1 MTRWDLADKK
11 SKVSVIFE
19 ILFLV
24 QAISLAFTFGD
35 PKNRYHPTAWI
46 GTIISK
52 LTPLTKNENPYLE
65 KLGGIFIIII
75 PVVVVVT
82 LLLILDS
89 GISFLTTDW
98 VTIVVSGVVVVIL
111 LKTTIAIRGMEKH
124 AISVLES
131 LENNNLDMARN
142 YLSMIVKRNT
152 TNLDKNHVISGV
164 LESISE
170 NTVDG
175 ITGPMFYYAFF
186 GLPGAFIYRII
197 NTADSMIGY
206 KNDIFKNI
214 GWFTAT
220 CDTILN
226 YIPSRLTGLLMI
238 FSAAILQNNWRHS
251 YKVMIRDGKKTE
263 SPNAGYPMAALAGA
277 LETKFEKIN
286 HYNLGDGEII
296 LTKQHVIS
304 AIKIMKLTSI
314 LFFGIITIPIILIL
328 SVIGWWIYV

>member
-1 MTRWDLADKK
+1 MIIESIAIIGFAILLDLK
-11 SKVSVIFE
+11 
-19 ILFLV
+19 
-24 QAISLAFTFGD
+24 FGD

-46 GTIISK
+46 GTFIAK
-52 LTPLTKNENPYLE
+52 LTTITKNQNSTFE
-65 KLGGIFIIII
+65 KVGGIIMII
-75 PVVVVVT
+75 
-82 LLLILDS
+82 
-89 GISFLTTDW
+89 
-98 VTIVVSGVVVVIL
+98 TISGVVVLLLSGLNFGISLISVDYISLILSVVIGALL

-124 AISVLES
+124 AISVLDS
-131 LENNNLDMARN
+131 LESNDLDLARN

-152 TNLDKNHVISGV
+152 TKLDKNHVLSGV

-186 GLPGAFIYRII
+186 GLFGAFVYRII
-197 NTADSMIGY
+197 NTADSMVGY
-206 KNDIFKNI
+206 KNDIFKNL
-214 GWFTAT
+214 GWFTAK

-226 YIPSRLTGLLMI
+226 YIPSRLTGLMMVI
-238 FSAAILQNNWRHS
+238 SAAILKNNWRNS

-286 HYNLGDGEII
+286 HYKLGDGEIT
-296 LTKQHVIS
+296 LTRDHVLS

-314 LFFGIITIPIILIL
+314 LFFGIITIPIIFVLSIL
-328 SVIGWWIYV
+328 GWWLYV

>member
-1 MTRWDLADKK
+1 MIIESIAIIGFAILIDL
-11 SKVSVIFE
+11 I
-19 ILFLV
+19 
-24 QAISLAFTFGD
+24 FGD

-46 GTIISK
+46 GTFIAK
-52 LTPLTKNENPYLE
+52 LTTITKNQNSTFE
-65 KLGGIFIIII
+65 KIGGIIMIITISS
-75 PVVVVVT
+75 VVV
-82 LLLILDS
+82 LLLSGLNF
-89 GISFLTTDW
+89 GISLISVDY
-98 VTIVVSGVVVVIL
+98 ISLILSVVIGALL

-124 AISVLES
+124 AISVLDS
-131 LENNNLDMARN
+131 LESNDLDLARN

-152 TNLDKNHVISGV
+152 TKLDKNHVLSGV

-186 GLPGAFIYRII
+186 GLFGAFVYRII
-197 NTADSMIGY
+197 NTADSMVGY
-206 KNDIFKNI
+206 KNDIFKNL
-214 GWFTAT
+214 GWFTAK

-226 YIPSRLTGLLMI
+226 YIPSRLTGLMMVI
-238 FSAAILQNNWRHS
+238 SAAILKNNWRNS

-286 HYNLGDGEII
+286 HYKLGDGEIT
-296 LTKQHVIS
+296 LTRDHVLS

-314 LFFGIITIPIILIL
+314 LFFGIITIPIIFVLSIL
-328 SVIGWWIYV
+328 GWWLYV

>member
-1 MTRWDLADKK
+1 MIIESIAIIGFAILIDL
-11 SKVSVIFE
+11 
-19 ILFLV
+19 IL
-24 QAISLAFTFGD
+24 GD

-46 GTIISK
+46 GTFIAK
-52 LTPLTKNENPYLE
+52 LTTITKNQNSTFE
-65 KLGGIFIIII
+65 KIGGTIMIITICS
-75 PVVVVVT
+75 VVV
-82 LLLILDS
+82 LLLCGLNF
-89 GISFLTTDW
+89 GISLISVDY
-98 VTIVVSGVVVVIL
+98 ISLILSVVIGALL

-124 AISVLES
+124 AISVLDS
-131 LENNNLDMARN
+131 LESNDLDLARN

-152 TNLDKNHVISGV
+152 TKLDKNHVLSGV

-186 GLPGAFIYRII
+186 GLFGAFVYRII
-197 NTADSMIGY
+197 NTADSMVGY
-206 KNDIFKNI
+206 KNDIFKNL
-214 GWFTAT
+214 GWFTAK

-226 YIPSRLTGLLMI
+226 YIPSRLTGLMMVI
-238 FSAAILQNNWRHS
+238 SAAILKNNWRNS

-286 HYNLGDGEII
+286 HYKLGDGEIT
-296 LTKQHVIS
+296 LTRDHVLS

-314 LFFGIITIPIILIL
+314 LFFGIITIPIIFVLSIL
-328 SVIGWWIYV
+328 GWWLYV

>member
-1 MTRWDLADKK
+1 MILE
-11 SKVSVIFE
+11 SISVIGFA
-19 ILFLV
+19 ILIDL
-24 QAISLAFTFGD
+24 IFGD

-46 GTIISK
+46 GMLIAKFTPIAKNQNVIYEKIGGVLIILIVSSIVALLLLSLDVGISLISTDYVSMIIS
-52 LTPLTKNENPYLE
+52 
-65 KLGGIFIIII
+65 
-75 PVVVVVT
+75 V
-82 LLLILDS
+82 
-89 GISFLTTDW
+89 
-98 VTIVVSGVVVVIL
+98 IVGALL

-131 LENNNLDMARN
+131 LENDNLDMARN
-142 YLSMIVKRNT
+142 YLSMIVKRKT

-186 GLPGAFIYRII
+186 GLPGAFVYRIV

-206 KNDIFKNI
+206 KNDLFKNI

-238 FSAAILQNNWRHS
+238 FSAALLQNNWRNS
-251 YKVMIRDGKKTE
+251 YKVMMRDGKTTE

-286 HYNLGDGEII
+286 HYKLGDGEII

-304 AIKIMKLTSI
+304 AINIMKLTSI
-314 LFFGIITIPIILIL
+314 IFFGIITIPIILIL
-328 SVIGWWIYV
+328 SFVGWWIYV

>member
-1 MTRWDLADKK
+1 MIFE
-11 SKVSVIFE
+11 SISVIGFA
-19 ILFLV
+19 ILIDL
-24 QAISLAFTFGD
+24 IFGD

-46 GTIISK
+46 GMLIAKFTSIAKNQNIIYEKIGGVLIILIISS
-52 LTPLTKNENPYLE
+52 
-65 KLGGIFIIII
+65 I
-75 PVVVVVT
+75 VA
-82 LLLILDS
+82 LLLLSLDI
-89 GISFLTTDW
+89 GISLISTDY
-98 VTIVVSGVVVVIL
+98 VSMIMSVIIGALL

-131 LENNNLDMARN
+131 LENDNLDMARN

-206 KNDIFKNI
+206 KNDIFKNV

-286 HYNLGDGEII
+286 HYKLGDGEII
-296 LTKQHVIS
+296 LTKQHVLS

-328 SVIGWWIYV
+328 SFIGWWIYV

>member
-1 MTRWDLADKK
+1 MIFE
-11 SKVSVIFE
+11 SISVIGFA
-19 ILFLV
+19 ILIDL
-24 QAISLAFTFGD
+24 IFGD

-46 GTIISK
+46 GMLIAKFTPITKNQNIIYEKIGGVLIILIISS
-52 LTPLTKNENPYLE
+52 
-65 KLGGIFIIII
+65 I
-75 PVVVVVT
+75 VA
-82 LLLILDS
+82 LLLLSLDI
-89 GISFLTTDW
+89 GISLISTDY
-98 VTIVVSGVVVVIL
+98 ISIILSVIIGALL

-131 LENNNLDMARN
+131 LENDNLDMARN

-206 KNDIFKNI
+206 KNDIFKNV

-286 HYNLGDGEII
+286 HYKLGDGEII
-296 LTKQHVIS
+296 LTKQHVLS

-328 SVIGWWIYV
+328 SFIGWWIYV

>member
-1 MTRWDLADKK
+1 MIIESIAIIGFAILLDLK
-11 SKVSVIFE
+11 
-19 ILFLV
+19 
-24 QAISLAFTFGD
+24 FGD

-46 GTIISK
+46 GTFIAK
-52 LTPLTKNENPYLE
+52 LTTITKNQNSTFE
-65 KLGGIFIIII
+65 KIGGMIMIIII
-75 PVVVVVT
+75 SSVVI
-82 LLLILDS
+82 LLLSGLNF
-89 GISFLTTDW
+89 GISLISVDY
-98 VTIVVSGVVVVIL
+98 ISLILSVVIGALL

-124 AISVLES
+124 AISVLDS
-131 LENNNLDMARN
+131 LESNDLDLARN

-152 TNLDKNHVISGV
+152 TKLDKNHVLSGV

-186 GLPGAFIYRII
+186 GLFGAFVYRII
-197 NTADSMIGY
+197 NTADSMVGY
-206 KNDIFKNI
+206 KNDIFKNL
-214 GWFTAT
+214 GWFTAK

-226 YIPSRLTGLLMI
+226 YIPSRLTGLIMVI
-238 FSAAILQNNWRHS
+238 SAAILQNNWKNS

-286 HYNLGDGEII
+286 HYKLGDGEII
-296 LTKQHVIS
+296 LTRDHVLS

-314 LFFGIITIPIILIL
+314 LFFGIITIPIIFVLSIL
-328 SVIGWWIYV
+328 GWWLYV

>member
-1 MTRWDLADKK
+1 MIIESIAIIGFAILLDLK
-11 SKVSVIFE
+11 
-19 ILFLV
+19 
-24 QAISLAFTFGD
+24 FGD

-46 GTIISK
+46 GIFIAK
-52 LTPLTKNENPYLE
+52 LTTITKNQNSTFE
-65 KLGGIFIIII
+65 KIGGMIMIIII
-75 PVVVVVT
+75 SSVVI
-82 LLLILDS
+82 LLLSGLNF
-89 GISFLTTDW
+89 GISLISVDY
-98 VTIVVSGVVVVIL
+98 ISLILSVVIGALL

-124 AISVLES
+124 AISVLDS
-131 LENNNLDMARN
+131 LESNDLDLARN

-152 TNLDKNHVISGV
+152 TKLDKNHVLSGV

-186 GLPGAFIYRII
+186 GLFGAFVYRII
-197 NTADSMIGY
+197 NTADSMVGY
-206 KNDIFKNI
+206 KNDIFKNL
-214 GWFTAT
+214 GWFTAK

-226 YIPSRLTGLLMI
+226 YIPSRLTGLIMVI
-238 FSAAILQNNWRHS
+238 SAAILQNNWKNS

-286 HYNLGDGEII
+286 HYKLGDGEII
-296 LTKQHVIS
+296 LTKDHVLS

-314 LFFGIITIPIILIL
+314 LFFGIITIPIIFVLSIL
-328 SVIGWWIYV
+328 GWWLYV

>member
-1 MTRWDLADKK
+1 MIFE
-11 SKVSVIFE
+11 SISVIGFA
-19 ILFLV
+19 ILIDL
-24 QAISLAFTFGD
+24 IFGD

-46 GTIISK
+46 GMLIAKFTSITKNQNIIYEKIGGVLIILIISS
-52 LTPLTKNENPYLE
+52 
-65 KLGGIFIIII
+65 I
-75 PVVVVVT
+75 VA
-82 LLLILDS
+82 LLLLSLDI
-89 GISFLTTDW
+89 GISLISTDY
-98 VTIVVSGVVVVIL
+98 VSMIMFVIIGALL

-131 LENNNLDMARN
+131 LENDNLDMARN

-206 KNDIFKNI
+206 KNDLFKNI

-286 HYNLGDGEII
+286 HYKLGDGEII
-296 LTKQHVIS
+296 LTKQHVLS

-328 SVIGWWIYV
+328 SFIGWWIYV

>member
-1 MTRWDLADKK
+1 MIFE
-11 SKVSVIFE
+11 SISVIGFA
-19 ILFLV
+19 ILIDL
-24 QAISLAFTFGD
+24 IFGD

-46 GTIISK
+46 GMLIAKFTPIAKNQNPIYEKIGGVLIILIISS
-52 LTPLTKNENPYLE
+52 
-65 KLGGIFIIII
+65 I
-75 PVVVVVT
+75 VA
-82 LLLILDS
+82 LLLLSLD
-89 GISFLTTDW
+89 
-98 VTIVVSGVVVVIL
+98 VVISLISTDYVSMITSVIIGALL

-131 LENNNLDMARN
+131 LENNDLDMARN

-277 LETKFEKIN
+277 LETKFVKIN
-286 HYNLGDGEII
+286 HYKLGDGEII

-328 SVIGWWIYV
+328 SFIGWWIYV

>member
-1 MTRWDLADKK
+1 MIFE
-11 SKVSVIFE
+11 SISVIGFA
-19 ILFLV
+19 ILIDL
-24 QAISLAFTFGD
+24 IFGD

-46 GTIISK
+46 GILIAKFTSITKNQNIIYEKIGGVLIILIISS
-52 LTPLTKNENPYLE
+52 
-65 KLGGIFIIII
+65 I
-75 PVVVVVT
+75 VA
-82 LLLILDS
+82 LLLLSLDI
-89 GISFLTTDW
+89 GISLISTDY
-98 VTIVVSGVVVVIL
+98 VSIIMYVIIGALL

-131 LENNNLDMARN
+131 LENDNLDMARN

-286 HYNLGDGEII
+286 HYKLGDGEII

-328 SVIGWWIYV
+328 SFIGWWIYV

>member
-1 MTRWDLADKK
+1 MIIESIAIIGFAILIDL
-11 SKVSVIFE
+11 
-19 ILFLV
+19 IL
-24 QAISLAFTFGD
+24 GD

-46 GTIISK
+46 GTFIAK
-52 LTPLTKNENPYLE
+52 LTTITKNQNSTFE
-65 KLGGIFIIII
+65 KVGGIIMIITISS
-75 PVVVVVT
+75 VVV
-82 LLLILDS
+82 LLLSGLNF
-89 GISFLTTDW
+89 GISLISVDY
-98 VTIVVSGVVVVIL
+98 ISLILSVVIGALL

-124 AISVLES
+124 AISVLDS
-131 LENNNLDMARN
+131 LESNDLDLARN

-152 TNLDKNHVISGV
+152 TKLDKNHVLSGV

-186 GLPGAFIYRII
+186 GLFGAFVYRII
-197 NTADSMIGY
+197 NTADSMVGY
-206 KNDIFKNI
+206 KNDIFKNL
-214 GWFTAT
+214 GWFTAK

-226 YIPSRLTGLLMI
+226 YIPSRLTGLMMVI
-238 FSAAILQNNWRHS
+238 SAAILKNNWRNS

-286 HYNLGDGEII
+286 HYKLGDGEIT
-296 LTKQHVIS
+296 LTRNHVLS

-314 LFFGIITIPIILIL
+314 LFFGIITIPIIFVLSIL
-328 SVIGWWIYV
+328 GWWLYV